1 MRCTFIKK
9 ISWDSFIFI
18 QLFSNIACSAH
29 TECHLSATQQSYSTL
44 ITAVTKILQQTK
56 DKKTKNL
63 PETDTL
69 LSDNSHLS
77 FLCFFF
83 FWTGRRM
90 GESGKRCC
98 TVWQETKTESR
109 DDRVKT
115 DTLIVTRAQFY
126 SVWENFISC
135 LFRKISRQEKKF
147 THKCPLGLPS
157 KKILFKSFSPIF
169 DFLYCRVGMH

>member
-1 MRCTFIKK
+1 MPFVC
-9 ISWDSFIFI
+9 
-18 QLFSNIACSAH
+18 
-29 TECHLSATQQSYSTL
+29 TQQSYSTL

-56 DKKTKNL
+56 VKKIKNL

-69 LSDNSHLS
+69 LSNNSHFL

-83 FWTGRRM
+83 FWTGRKM

-147 THKCPLGLPS
+147 THKWPLGLPS
-157 KKILFKSFSPIF
+157 KKYYSNLFLPSLTFFIVELVCIKF
-169 DFLYCRVGMH
+169 

>member
-18 QLFSNIACSAH
+18 QLCSNIACSAH

-126 SVWENFISC
+126 SV
-135 LFRKISRQEKKF
+135 
-147 THKCPLGLPS
+147 
-157 KKILFKSFSPIF
+157 
-169 DFLYCRVGMH
+169 

>member
-18 QLFSNIACSAH
+18 QLFSNNYSLFSTHWMPFVC
-29 TECHLSATQQSYSTL
+29 TQQSYSTL

-56 DKKTKNL
+56 VKKTKKPSWNWYTTVKQL
-63 PETDTL
+63 TPFIL
-69 LSDNSHLS
+69 V
-77 FLCFFF
+77 CFFF

-115 DTLIVTRAQFY
+115 DTLIVIRAQFY

-135 LFRKISRQEKKF
+135 LFRKISRQEKKIHPQMPPWI
-147 THKCPLGLPS
+147 T
-157 KKILFKSFSPIF
+157 
-169 DFLYCRVGMH
+169 

>member
-1 MRCTFIKK
+1 MPFVCK
-9 ISWDSFIFI
+9 
-18 QLFSNIACSAH
+18 
-29 TECHLSATQQSYSTL
+29 QQSYSTL

-56 DKKTKNL
+56 VKKTKKPSWNWYTNVKQL
-63 PETDTL
+63 TPFIL
-69 LSDNSHLS
+69 V
-77 FLCFFF
+77 CVFFN
-83 FWTGRRM
+83 WTGRRI

-147 THKCPLGLPS
+147 THKWPLGLPS
-157 KKILFKSFSPIF
+157 KKYYSNLFLPSLTFFIVELVCIKF
-169 DFLYCRVGMH
+169 

>member
-1 MRCTFIKK
+1 MFKY
-9 ISWDSFIFI
+9 S
-18 QLFSNIACSAH
+18 LFSTHWMPFVCH
-29 TECHLSATQQSYSTL
+29 T
-44 ITAVTKILQQTK
+44 TKLQHFNHSRHKNFTTNKRQK
-56 DKKTKNL
+56 DKKPSRNWYTTVRQL
-63 PETDTL
+63 TPFIL
-69 LSDNSHLS
+69 V
-77 FLCFFF
+77 FFF

-157 KKILFKSFSPIF
+157 KKYYSNLFLPSLTFFIVELVCIKF
-169 DFLYCRVGMH
+169 

>member
-1 MRCTFIKK
+1 MPFVC
-9 ISWDSFIFI
+9 
-18 QLFSNIACSAH
+18 
-29 TECHLSATQQSYSTL
+29 TQQSYSTL

-56 DKKTKNL
+56 VKKTKNL

-69 LSDNSHLS
+69 LSNNSHLL
-77 FLCFFF
+77 FLFFFFF

-109 DDRVKT
+109 NDHVKI

-126 SVWENFISC
+126 SV
-135 LFRKISRQEKKF
+135 
-147 THKCPLGLPS
+147 
-157 KKILFKSFSPIF
+157 
-169 DFLYCRVGMH
+169 

>member
-1 MRCTFIKK
+1 MPFVC
-9 ISWDSFIFI
+9 
-18 QLFSNIACSAH
+18 
-29 TECHLSATQQSYSTL
+29 TQQSYSTL

-56 DKKTKNL
+56 VKKTKKPSWNWYTTVKQL
-63 PETDTL
+63 TPFIL
-69 LSDNSHLS
+69 V
-77 FLCFFF
+77 CFF
-83 FWTGRRM
+83 FWTGRKM
-90 GESGKRCC
+90 GESAKRCC

-147 THKCPLGLPS
+147 THKWPLGLPS
-157 KKILFKSFSPIF
+157 KKYYSNLFLPSLTFFIVELVCIKF
-169 DFLYCRVGMH
+169 